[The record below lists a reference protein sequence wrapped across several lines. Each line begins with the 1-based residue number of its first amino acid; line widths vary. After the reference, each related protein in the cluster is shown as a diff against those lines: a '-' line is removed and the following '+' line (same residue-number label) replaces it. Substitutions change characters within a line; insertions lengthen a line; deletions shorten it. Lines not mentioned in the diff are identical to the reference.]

1 MLYGYLYPHFFSYSW
16 LDCRILWLLFSLE
29 YESFI
34 FGFFSTSFPVYF
46 YLCLLLRTSQ
56 LAVIVQPYSLQI
68 AIKQRSSSKQ
78 KQKYHRLLNLM
89 RYLDM
94 LVLFNTKDN
103 AVSVDIAY
111 ENKYLKKNN
120 SVIFVNFTQLTLSCL
135 VITKDHAYLNKS
147 AAKSCRFA

>member
-16 LDCRILWLLFSLE
+16 LIAESFGSGYIPFQSRM
-29 YESFI
+29 SFI

-94 LVLFNTKDN
+94 LVLFNTEGN
-103 AVSVDIAY
+103 VASVDIAY
-111 ENKYLKKNN
+111 ENKYLKKSN
-120 SVIFVNFTQLTLSCL
+120 SVIFVNFTRLIL
-135 VITKDHAYLNKS
+135 
-147 AAKSCRFA
+147 